1 LQRSHKFANPFYG
14 LLLAAGITFALT
26 AICYGVMAFHE
37 VRPIVADGAA
47 AATQDDHPLF
57 VWMRRHGE
65 AALMI
70 ELAFLA
76 AFTFGAIGTD
86 EYWQRRAKRG

>member
-1 LQRSHKFANPFYG
+1 
-14 LLLAAGITFALT
+14 
-26 AICYGVMAFHE
+26 
-37 VRPIVADGAA
+37 
-47 AATQDDHPLF
+47 
-57 VWMRRHGE
+57 MRRHGE